1 MKRKFLFIL
10 FFVLTILICFGL
22 FTQFKEEK
30 KYKRLSSY
38 KESSLNKKEK
48 SKSKSTADSEK
59 LEFEEKEE
67 ENFEVTDINENSF
80 FSLSEEDK
88 SITESSSLVV
98 DYIEQTVDTAIRD
111 DEVSNKNESKLK
123 NTFVLLTDFIFY
135 NGKIKGYT
143 FSELKTAE
151 KEKIVNSWE
160 KLDAYIEKKYPNY
173 KEKIKDT
180 SSKNYLKI
188 KEKLAEL
195 KENIN
200 NTFREKLGEET
211 YSNTVNQFNEDKE
224 NFDNTIDPYKKA
236 GKSAVEKAKEKAIS
250 TKEKIKDWYHNYK
263 ESDR

>member
-1 MKRKFLFIL
+1 MKKKFIFIL
-10 FFVLTILICFGL
+10 LILFVGLIIFGVA
-22 FTQFKEEK
+22 TQFKQEK
-30 KYKRLSSY
+30 KYKDLSF
-38 KESSLNKKEK
+38 KEK
-48 SKSKSTADSEK
+48 TSSKQNEYKGEDSKDFDS
-59 LEFEEKEE
+59 
-67 ENFEVTDINENSF
+67 NGNSF
-80 FSLSEEDK
+80 FDSDTVDSADVK
-88 SITESSSLVV
+88 SQSSSFVT
-98 DYIEQTVDTAIRD
+98 DYVEQTVDTAIKD

-160 KLDAYIEKKYPNY
+160 KLDNYIEKKYPNY

-180 SSKNYLKI
+180 SSKNYSKI
-188 KEKLAEL
+188 KEKFFEL

-200 NTFREKLGEET
+200 NTFREKVGEET

-224 NFDNTIDPYKKA
+224 NFDNTIEPYKEA
-236 GKSAVEKAKEKAIS
+236 GKSVVEKAKEKAHS
-250 TKEKIKDWYHNYK
+250 LKEKINDWYRNYK